1 MALQLNKAIKTE
13 HGFEVTEAY
22 CRVEDVK
29 VNKTTAYCVLR
40 KYKDNTGVSHFAE
53 DGIAYSYALNG
64 GNPIKQAY
72 DYLKTLPEFEGAT
85 DC

>member
-1 MALQLNKAIKTE
+1 MAIKLNTNTKTAQ
-13 HGFEVTEAY
+13 GFEVSGAY

-40 KYKDNTGVSHFAE
+40 KYKDDSGVLHFAE
-53 DGIAYSYALNG
+53 EGISYSYALDG
-64 GNPIKQAY
+64 DNPIKQAY
-72 DYLKTLPEFEGAT
+72 EHIKTLPEYAGAE

>member
-1 MALQLNKAIKTE
+1 MAIKLNTISKTAQ
-13 HGFEVTEAY
+13 GFEVLGAY

-29 VNKTTAYCVLR
+29 VTKASAYCILR
-40 KYKDNTGVSHFAE
+40 KYKDNSGVLHFAE
-53 DGIAYSYALNG
+53 DGISYPYALDG

-72 DYLKTLPEFEGAT
+72 DYLKTLPEFAGAT

>member
-1 MALQLNKAIKTE
+1 MAIKLNTTTKTAQ
-13 HGFEVTEAY
+13 GFEVSDAY

-40 KYKDNTGVSHFAE
+40 KYKDNTGVLHFAE
-53 DGIAYSYALNG
+53 DGISYPYSLDG
-64 GNPIKQAY
+64 GNPIEQAY
-72 DYLKTLPEFEGAT
+72 DHIKTLPEYIDSE